1 MLDNSWNSITLVIM
15 LIVTVP
21 CVIGMWQVFTKA
33 GRPGWTALI
42 PIYNLYGYLKVAGKS
57 GWLILLYLVP
67 VVNFIVDLFVS
78 LGLARRFGRSTLFGV
93 VAIWLVRPVG
103 LLILG
108 FGNAEYESGGQ
119 SAGQQ
124 PPVA

>member
-1 MLDNSWNSITLVIM
+1 MLDDSSDSITLVIA
-15 LIVTVP
+15 LIVVVP
-21 CVIGMWQVFTKA
+21 CVIGMWPIFTKA

-42 PIYNLYGYLKVAGKS
+42 PIYNLYVYLKVAGKS